1 MVTQATKTSPLIPS
15 AKAAGLT
22 PMMTQFLE
30 IKADYDHA
38 LLFYRMGDFYEMFFH
53 DAEVAAAALNLTL
66 TKRGQ
71 FEGKDIPMCGVPVHA
86 MDNYLSRL
94 IKQGFK
100 VAICEQSEDPESFKK
115 RGGKGPLPRA
125 VVRLVTAGTL
135 NEEGLLAPD
144 QHNFLAALGQAGGEM
159 ALAWADMST
168 SIFQVQAV
176 SRDNLE
182 SRLSRLQPSEMIWPQ
197 STDDASLS
205 LFLDAQS
212 ITSSPST
219 DDIFD
224 SLAAQTI
231 LKEIFQ
237 DKTPDLSAFSRAMLS
252 AAGALLSYL
261 KKTQISTMPR
271 LSPPQIVQDS
281 GIMEIDPATRRSLEL
296 TRSMT
301 NERKGS
307 LLAAIDKTSSAAG
320 ARLLSQRLSAPL
332 TDCQE
337 INHRLDLAQLFV
349 DCDDLRKD
357 LKEVIKKLPD
367 SERSLARLTIGRG
380 GPRDLLSL
388 RSSFA
393 HGRDVNLHLMRFMN
407 SPRAASYDENFISE
421 LSELVAIISHPLSL
435 HEPLLS
441 ALVDEVPLLAR
452 DGDFVK
458 AGFDPRLDEL
468 RALRDESRRLIAAL
482 QADYINRTDIS
493 SLKIKHNNVLGYH
506 IDVRANYADK
516 MMNDEE
522 FIHRQT
528 TAQTMRFTTTKLA
541 ELERDISSAG
551 EKSLALE
558 LDIFADL
565 VRQITDKAD
574 EISAAGDA
582 LAQLDVAIGT
592 SLLSVMSHYCRPS
605 LRHDKTFA
613 ITAGR
618 HPVVEQSLS
627 ADSAFMAN
635 DCHMAKTQSL
645 WLLTGPNM
653 AGKSTFLRQ
662 NALIAILAQA
672 GIFVP
677 AESADIGII
686 DKCFSRVGASDDLA
700 RGQST
705 FMVEMVETATILNQ
719 ATDRSLVILDEIGR
733 GTATFD
739 GLAIAHACL
748 EYLHDHNQC
757 RTLFATHYHEL
768 IALEDR
774 LANLYP
780 CTMQV
785 KEWQNDIVFLHKV
798 GAGAASRSYG
808 VHVAKLAGLP
818 ADVVSRA
825 EAILTLLETD
835 NFEGPA
841 KQKTTSQLA
850 HLPLFSDSV
859 AQASA
864 RDDKA
869 LPHPAVRM
877 LQSTK
882 PDDLTARQALDLLYE
897 LAALVDDEAPDN

>member
-1 MVTQATKTSPLIPS
+1 MVTQASKTPS
-15 AKAAGLT
+15 AKSAGLT
-22 PMMTQFLE
+22 PMMAQFLSV
-30 IKADYDHA
+30 KADYENA

-71 FEGKDIPMCGVPVHA
+71 FEGQDIPMCGVPVHA
-86 MDNYLSRL
+86 MDNYLARL

-135 NEEGLLAPD
+135 NEDGLLAPD

-168 SIFQVQAV
+168 SVFQVQSV
-176 SRDNLE
+176 TRDNLE
-182 SRLSRLQPSEMIWPQ
+182 SRLSRLQPSEIVWPQ
-197 STDDASLS
+197 SADDPALS
-205 LFLDAQS
+205 LFLESQD
-212 ITSSPST
+212 ITSSPHL
-219 DDIFD
+219 DDAFN
-224 SLAAQTI
+224 SLDAQNLLMQT
-231 LKEIFQ
+231 FQ
-237 DKTPDLSAFSRAMLS
+237 DKGCDLSGFSRAMIS
-252 AAGALLSYL
+252 AAGALLAYL
-261 KKTQISTMPR
+261 KQTQISTMPR
-271 LSPPQIVQDS
+271 LSPPQIELEG

-296 TRSMT
+296 TRSMA

-307 LLAAIDKTSSAAG
+307 LLAAIDNTSSAAG

-332 TDCQE
+332 TGADE
-337 INHRLDLAQLFV
+337 INQRLDLAQLFV
-349 DCDDLRKD
+349 TADDLRFE
-357 LKEVIKKLPD
+357 LLALIKKLPD
-367 SERSLARLTIGRG
+367 SERALARLTIGRG
-380 GPRDLLSL
+380 GPRDLVSL
-388 RSSFA
+388 RSFFA
-393 HGRDVNLHLMRFMN
+393 LARDINLHVMRFMN
-407 SPRAASYDENFISE
+407 SAQSATYDEGFVTQISM
-421 LSELVAIISHPLSL
+421 LVKAIATPLHL
-435 HEPLLS
+435 HE
-441 ALVDEVPLLAR
+441 ALAAALADEVPLLAR
-452 DGDFVK
+452 DGGFISI
-458 AGFDPRLDEL
+458 GFDARLDEL

-482 QADYINRTDIS
+482 QADYISRTSIS

-506 IDVRANYADK
+506 IDVRSNHADR
-516 MMNDEE
+516 MMNDDE

-528 TAQTMRFTTTKLA
+528 TAQTMRFTTTRLA
-541 ELERDISSAG
+541 DLERDISSAG

-558 LDIFADL
+558 LEIFADL
-565 VRQITDKAD
+565 VRQITEQAD
-574 EISAAGDA
+574 EISQAGDA

-592 SLLSVMSHYCRPS
+592 ALLSVMHHYCRPV
-605 LRHDKTFA
+605 LLQDKSFT

-618 HPVVEQSLS
+618 HPVVEQSLA

-635 DCHMAKTQSL
+635 DCHMSDTQSL

-672 GIFVP
+672 GLFVP
-677 AESADIGII
+677 AEAAEIGII

-719 ATDRSLVILDEIGR
+719 ATDKSLVILDEIGR
-733 GTATFD
+733 GTATYD
-739 GLAIAHACL
+739 GLAIAHAAL

-768 IALEDR
+768 ITLKDR
-774 LANLYP
+774 LSRLYP

-818 ADVVSRA
+818 SDVIIRA
-825 EAILTLLETD
+825 EEILKVLETD
-835 NFEGPA
+835 NLDGPA
-841 KQKTTSQLA
+841 QQKTTTQLG
-850 HLPLFSDSV
+850 HLPLFSET
-859 AQASA
+859 AA
-864 RDDKA
+864 RRPDA
-869 LPHPAVRM
+869 VTAPPLHPALAL

-897 LAALVDDEAPDN
+897 VTALIDHDDQSKR